1 MFISGIQMVLISGGE
16 FLMGTDDP
24 GIPADGEGPQR
35 PVYVDSFY
43 MDVQEVTNQ
52 QFQSFVRASGY
63 VTEVLYLKN
72 YQVVVFYIDSL
83 KQLNA
88 QTNHIRFICL

>member
-1 MFISGIQMVLISGGE
+1 MTACLLVIKRFIRCIQMVLISGGE

-35 PVYVDSFY
+35 VVRVDSFY

-52 QFQSFVRASGY
+52 QFQSFFNATGY
-63 VTEVLYLKN
+63 ITEVWKITVSDDFAIN
-72 YQVVVFYIDSL
+72 CIFE
-83 KQLNA
+83 
-88 QTNHIRFICL
+88 

>member
-1 MFISGIQMVLISGGE
+1 MFISCIQMVLISGGE

-63 VTEVLYLKN
+63 VTEVLHQDWTIGRIL
-72 YQVVVFYIDSL
+72 F
-83 KQLNA
+83 
-88 QTNHIRFICL
+88 RFNKTT

>member
-1 MFISGIQMVLISGGE
+1 MIHKNICLHLMVFVCCVQMVLIPGGE

-43 MDVQEVTNQ
+43 MDIHEVSNQ
-52 QFQSFVRASGY
+52 QFQGFVNTSGY
-63 VTEVLYLKN
+63 ITEV
-72 YQVVVFYIDSL
+72 VPI
-83 KQLNA
+83 
-88 QTNHIRFICL
+88 